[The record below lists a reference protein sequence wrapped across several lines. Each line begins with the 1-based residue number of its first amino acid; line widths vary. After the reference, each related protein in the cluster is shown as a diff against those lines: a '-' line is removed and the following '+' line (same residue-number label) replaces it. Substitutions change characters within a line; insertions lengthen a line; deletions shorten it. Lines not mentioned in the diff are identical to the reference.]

1 MTAFK
6 YPGFDLDL
14 RCIER
19 EGYPLGF
26 PNAKGG
32 ESKVLQIREVAMMM
46 LMDQITDKPNWHE
59 KVFNEEIVQKWRQ
72 GAAEQPEAALFAR
85 IMEGKES
92 ARIRQP
98 PKIITARAFEYARL
112 IPTLDSS
119 RFCVVKSDLL
129 FSESLRLSLVKAFDI
144 LRADQ
149 AEDIDWHPQSNDMV
163 QNLVHPSM
171 YPFVYGQ
178 GGAISQPF
186 KVNRGRPAD
195 VADQYWSRKFQ
206 WLPCNASFQDNG
218 SVRITS
224 YINNLHPVR
233 YQGIYQ
239 TIEKA
244 IAAAIPLWDQCLQ
257 EYEGY
262 DRMEI
267 TGRSK
272 SRFKG
277 IAKADDEDV
286 SLWSDFDMEYFLT
299 ADMPV
304 SDEGE
309 KSIANGYFY
318 GPRHFYEA
326 VEAYQKLKTGKV
338 LDLASTGPELNHDP
352 TALVEEKRA
361 YRKWLETRVPLYP
374 EPLPFEE
381 IDYAPEESIRTI
393 YEQDGLQVIVKMA
406 SIELTPEKPEFP
418 AGGWHLE
425 GMMNEKIVAT
435 ALFYLDS
442 ENVTES
448 HVAFRAQT
456 SPSLSGHVETGQD
469 AYNWLENVHG
479 TCLGHAYAQC
489 WQPYGDVKT
498 PQGRIL
504 AFPNTLQHRV
514 SPLKLQDPSKPG
526 HRRFLALWLVDPHVR
541 VISTANVPPQQ
552 TDWWEKSSPAPAG
565 LMTRE
570 EAREQRLALM
580 KERSIGQH
588 DLDHH
593 WRSVQYSFC
602 EH

>member
-98 PKIITARAFEYARL
+98 PKIITARAFEYCIDELRNKAKYFRDTGL

-171 YPFVYGQ
+171 YPFVYGKTHFLNEERVGLENATRLIGQ

-233 YQGIYQ
+233 YRGIYQ

-286 SLWSDFDMEYFLT
+286 SLWSDFDMEYFLS

-304 SDEGE
+304 SDDGE

-338 LDLASTGPELNHDP
+338 LDLASIGPELNHDP

-361 YRKWLETRVPLYP
+361 YRRWLETRVPLYP

-393 YEQDGLQVIVKMA
+393 YEQDGLQIIVKMA

-418 AGGWHLE
+418 AGGWH
-425 GMMNEKIVAT
+425 
-435 ALFYLDS
+435 
-442 ENVTES
+442 
-448 HVAFRAQT
+448 
-456 SPSLSGHVETGQD
+456 D

-552 TDWWEKSSPAPAG
+552 RDWWEKSSPAPAG

-570 EAREQRLALM
+570 EAREHRLALM
-580 KERSIGQH
+580 RERSIGQH